1 MLLENDQIRAALEA
15 QGAPT
20 YVDTDG
26 LFDEAR
32 NCDYSHIFGG
42 ITRERFIEH
51 FLPFIRVCVE
61 QQEGMEVRGRR
72 ELSALTHS
80 LSLGSIWP
88 ATESEYFCTS
98 PVTQF
103 PVTISF

>member
-32 NCDYSHIFGG
+32 NCDYSHVSGG

-61 QQEGMEVRGRR
+61 QQERMEVRGKR

-80 LSLGSIWP
+80 LSPTSVGP
-88 ATESEYFCTS
+88 AAESEYFCR
-98 PVTQF
+98 VQ
-103 PVTISF
+103 